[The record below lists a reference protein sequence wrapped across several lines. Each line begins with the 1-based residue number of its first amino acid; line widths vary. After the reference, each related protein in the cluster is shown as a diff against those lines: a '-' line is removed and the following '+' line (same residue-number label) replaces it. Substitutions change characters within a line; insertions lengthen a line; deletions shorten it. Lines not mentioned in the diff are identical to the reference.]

1 MKAACLIPCYNE
13 SQRLDVDL
21 YRRLVSANPN
31 IDFYLLNDG
40 STDNTL
46 YVLNKVFLGNS
57 NVYVKDFTPN
67 QGKAGVIR
75 SGMLALAQ

>member
-46 YVLNKVFLGNS
+46 YVLNQVFLGNS

-75 SGMLALAQ
+75 